1 MGDFGTAEKRIL
13 NFMLKGTVFE
23 YNNKQYEV
31 QFSDK
36 PTCSK
41 GEPKTDIYILAKS
54 DEDTIEI
61 KISYKKENADF
72 IENKMSIE
80 RAEQLFG
87 DEWSD
92 IIKRSTKAVQ
102 DKFFQRMLI
111 YKNKFKKTQKGS
123 ITLGWKFELLNKKS
137 GDLSGKMLLTYGQIL
152 DVYAGSNLSLDKRNA
167 LVCGQVIENSGVAN
181 YLLMDEDIHS
191 AQDVVDRMI
200 PISDYIMMYPDIYF
214 ACKALNYRTFSKKW
228 DGNRPLSVQVK
239 WNEIDNKL
247 APELIFD
254 KPLIVKGNEV
264 AERLIYYMNKLNIK
278 DTKDINESN
287 LGTDKIV

>member
-1 MGDFGTAEKRIL
+1 
-13 NFMLKGTVFE
+13 
-23 YNNKQYEV
+23 
-31 QFSDK
+31 
-36 PTCSK
+36 
-41 GEPKTDIYILAKS
+41 
-54 DEDTIEI
+54 
-61 KISYKKENADF
+61 
-72 IENKMSIE
+72 
-80 RAEQLFG
+80 
-87 DEWSD
+87 
-92 IIKRSTKAVQ
+92 
-102 DKFFQRMLI
+102 
-111 YKNKFKKTQKGS
+111 
-123 ITLGWKFELLNKKS
+123 
-137 GDLSGKMLLTYGQIL
+137 MLLTYGQIL

-278 DTKDINESN
+278 DTNDINESN
-287 LGTDKIV
+287 LGTDKVV